1 MCITK
6 DRPYS
11 CPLLHPMDA
20 EDRADI
26 DFWRKVNSDRT
37 QALWVSN
44 HRPSDR
50 VIDQVEAQPE
60 AGGYKAERFRFS

>member
-1 MCITK
+1 M
-6 DRPYS
+6 
-11 CPLLHPMDA
+11 HA

-50 VIDQVEAQPE
+50 VIDQVEVQPE
-60 AGGYKAERFRFS
+60 AGGYKAEGFRFS